1 METEK
6 KEQKTGVFE
15 FETQLGENKPSF
27 LTRLICAFLSLIFPG
42 LGQALQQRYLRAFD
56 FLVLYG
62 CCLVASMLFAIQIF
76 KGVALPVVM
85 ISILSV
91 PSIIAFFDALFDKSH
106 PGDADTIVRSIFLFV
121 FFYILI
127 IGPFHFISNVIGF
140 KIHIL
145 NNEYTQL
152 EPVFLPGDAIVFDL
166 DAYGIQTP
174 GVKRTG
180 ELVEAGDIVLHSR
193 ETKGSDKKKREVH
206 VVLAAPGDTLK
217 SVNGIVTVNGRLV
230 KLPLTARF
238 TREAD
243 FGPIVVPKDELF
255 VVDNSQE
262 FFPIFFKSV
271 IGKAEAILW
280 SKEYGGGFR
289 KKRSGKS
296 FDKIGILFPKDAD
309 VDTSDVSIDF
319 ISIAKDEIIE

>member
-1 METEK
+1 METERSETK
-6 KEQKTGVFE
+6 PGVFE

-27 LTRLICAFLSLIFPG
+27 LIRLICAFLSLIFPG

-56 FLVLYG
+56 ILLLYG
-62 CCLVASMLFAIQIF
+62 CCLVGSLLFAIQIF

-85 ISILSV
+85 LSILSI
-91 PSIIAFFDALFDKSH
+91 PSILAFFDALFDKSH
-106 PGDADTIVRSIFLFV
+106 PGDADTVVRSIFLFV

-127 IGPFHFISNVIGF
+127 IGPFHFISNIVGF
-140 KIHIL
+140 KIHVL
-145 NNEYTQL
+145 GKEYTQL
-152 EPVFLPGDAIVFDL
+152 EPVFLPGDAIVFDV
-166 DAYGIQTP
+166 DAYGLKTP
-174 GVKRTG
+174 GIKRTG
-180 ELVEAGDIVLHSR
+180 ELVEAGDIVLHTRQTRGPDS
-193 ETKGSDKKKREVH
+193 KKREVH
-206 VVLAAPGDTLK
+206 VVLAASGDTLK

-230 KLPLTARF
+230 KLPLTAKF
-238 TREAD
+238 TRETD
-243 FGPIVVPKDELF
+243 FGPIVVPKNELF

-289 KKRSGKS
+289 KERLGKS

-319 ISIAKDEIIE
+319 ISIAEDEIIE